1 MPKNENN
8 ARRVFAPQNRNV
20 PLIVIL
26 NALLNNIPGLLGT
39 IFLFLGLVTFVF
51 LLPQVDFSILTNLG
65 KVFQKTEGVV
75 LSVEKTSIH
84 VNNDLTYAYK
94 FSYTIEEKKYEAV
107 SYSSEKDM
115 VNGTKVSVDY
125 FAADPSI
132 ARIEGMMFKPVGLWA
147 LIFLIIPAVG
157 IFLLIYSVRKNYP
170 AVQALKNGIMIRAE
184 FVKKEE
190 TNIKVKNR
198 PVYNF
203 YYKFTD
209 FYGEERTAS
218 GSSHKVESFDNI
230 KETEVI
236 YNPAS
241 SYSGCVVIFM
251 PKAVVNYI
259 RKNIILCNGKRK

>member
-8 ARRVFAPQNRNV
+8 PQRVFAPQNRNV
-20 PLIVIL
+20 PLIVLI
-26 NALLNNIPGLLGT
+26 NTLLNNIPGLLGT

-75 LSVEKTSIH
+75 VSAEKTSIH

-107 SYSSEKDM
+107 SYSSEKDLTS
-115 VNGTKVSVDY
+115 GAKVAVEYSVT
-125 FAADPSI
+125 DPSLS
-132 ARIEGMMFKPVGLWA
+132 RIEGMMIKPVGLWA
-147 LIFLIIPAVG
+147 LIFLLIPGVG
-157 IFLLIYSVRKNYP
+157 IFLLVYILRKNYP

-230 KETEVI
+230 KDTEVI

-241 SYSGCVVIFM
+241 SYAGCVVIFM

-259 RKNIILCNGKRK
+259 RKNIFISKV

>member
-107 SYSSEKDM
+107 SYSSEKDLTS
-115 VNGTKVSVDY
+115 GTKVAVEYSVT
-125 FAADPSI
+125 DPSLS
-132 ARIEGMMFKPVGLWA
+132 RIEGMMIKPVGLWA
-147 LIFLIIPAVG
+147 LIFLLIPGVG
-157 IFLLIYSVRKNYP
+157 IFLLVYILRKNYP
-170 AVQALKNGIMIRAE
+170 VVQALKNGIMTRAVFIR
-184 FVKKEE
+184 KEE

-198 PVYNF
+198 SVYNF

-209 FYGEERTAS
+209 FYGVERIVS
-218 GSSHKVESFDNI
+218 GSSHKTESFDNI
-230 KETEVI
+230 TQTEVI
-236 YNPAS
+236 YNPGS
-241 SYSGCVVIFM
+241 SYAGCIVIFM
-251 PKAVVNYI
+251 PKAVANYV
-259 RKNIILCNGKRK
+259 RKNVFLSKV

>member
-1 MPKNENN
+1 
-8 ARRVFAPQNRNV
+8 
-20 PLIVIL
+20 VIL

-94 FSYTIEEKKYEAV
+94 FSYSIEEKKYEAV
-107 SYSSEKDM
+107 SYSSEKDLKS
-115 VNGTKVSVDY
+115 GAKVAVEYSVT
-125 FAADPSI
+125 DPSLS
-132 ARIEGMMFKPVGLWA
+132 RIEGMMIKPVGLWA
-147 LIFLIIPAVG
+147 LIFLLIPAVG
-157 IFLLIYSVRKNYP
+157 IFLLVFTLKKNYP
-170 AVQALKNGIMIRAE
+170 VVQALKNGIMTRAVFIR
-184 FVKKEE
+184 KEE

-198 PVYNF
+198 SVYNF

-209 FYGEERTAS
+209 FYGVERIVS
-218 GSSHKVESFDNI
+218 GSSHKIESFDNI

-236 YNPAS
+236 YNPGS
-241 SYSGCVVIFM
+241 SYAGCIVIFM
-251 PKAVVNYI
+251 PKAVANYV
-259 RKNIILCNGKRK
+259 RKNVFLSKG

>member
-8 ARRVFAPQNRNV
+8 ARRVFAPHNRNV

>member
-1 MPKNENN
+1 MPKNENY

-51 LLPQVDFSILTNLG
+51 LLPQVDFSILTNFG

-94 FSYTIEEKKYEAV
+94 FSYTIEEKKYESV
-107 SYSSEKDM
+107 SYSSEKDLTS
-115 VNGTKVSVDY
+115 GAKVAVEYSVT
-125 FAADPSI
+125 DPSLS
-132 ARIEGMMFKPVGLWA
+132 RIEGMMIKPVGLWA
-147 LIFLIIPAVG
+147 LIFLLIPAVG
-157 IFLLIYSVRKNYP
+157 IFLLVFTLKKNYP
-170 AVQALKNGIMIRAE
+170 AVQALKNGIMTRAVFIR
-184 FVKKEE
+184 KEE

-198 PVYNF
+198 SVYNF

-230 KETEVI
+230 KDTEVI

-241 SYSGCVVIFM
+241 SY
-251 PKAVVNYI
+251 A
-259 RKNIILCNGKRK
+259 

>member
-94 FSYTIEEKKYEAV
+94 FSYSIEEKKYEAV
-107 SYSSEKDM
+107 SYSSEKDLKS
-115 VNGTKVSVDY
+115 GAKVAVEYSVT
-125 FAADPSI
+125 DPSLS
-132 ARIEGMMFKPVGLWA
+132 RIEGMMIKPVGFWA
-147 LIFLIIPAVG
+147 LIFFLIPAVG
-157 IFLLIYSVRKNYP
+157 IFLLVFTLKKNYP
-170 AVQALKNGIMIRAE
+170 VVQALKNGIMTRAVFIR
-184 FVKKEE
+184 KEE

-198 PVYNF
+198 SVYNF

-209 FYGEERTAS
+209 FYGVERIVS
-218 GSSHKVESFDNI
+218 GSSHKTESFDNI
-230 KETEVI
+230 TQTEVI
-236 YNPAS
+236 YNPGS
-241 SYSGCVVIFM
+241 SYAGCIVIFM
-251 PKAVVNYI
+251 PKAVANYV
-259 RKNIILCNGKRK
+259 RKNVFLSKV

>member
-94 FSYTIEEKKYEAV
+94 FSYSIEEKKYEAV
-107 SYSSEKDM
+107 SYSSEKDLKS
-115 VNGTKVSVDY
+115 GAKVAVEYSVT
-125 FAADPSI
+125 DPSLS
-132 ARIEGMMFKPVGLWA
+132 RIEGMMIKPVGLWA
-147 LIFLIIPAVG
+147 LIFLLIPAVG
-157 IFLLIYSVRKNYP
+157 IFLLVFTLKKNYP
-170 AVQALKNGIMIRAE
+170 VVQALKNGIMTRAVFIR
-184 FVKKEE
+184 KEE

-198 PVYNF
+198 SVYNF

-209 FYGEERTAS
+209 FYGVERIVS
-218 GSSHKVESFDNI
+218 GSSHKTESFDNI
-230 KETEVI
+230 TQTEVI
-236 YNPAS
+236 YNPGS
-241 SYSGCVVIFM
+241 SYAGCIVIFM
-251 PKAVVNYI
+251 PKAVANYV
-259 RKNIILCNGKRK
+259 RKNVFLSKG

>member
-1 MPKNENN
+1 MPENDN
-8 ARRVFAPQNRNV
+8 STRRFFAPQNRNV
-20 PLIVIL
+20 PLTVLI

-51 LLPQVDFSILTNLG
+51 LLPQIDFSDITTFRNG
-65 KVFQKTEGVV
+65 IHKTEGIV
-75 LSVEKTSIH
+75 LSVNKTSIH

-94 FSYTIEEKKYEAV
+94 FSYTIEEKKYESV
-107 SYSSEKDM
+107 SYSSEKDLTS
-115 VNGTKVSVDY
+115 GAKVAVEYSVT
-125 FAADPSI
+125 DPSLS
-132 ARIEGMMFKPVGLWA
+132 RIEGMMIKPVGLWA
-147 LIFLIIPAVG
+147 LIFFIIPAVG

-209 FYGEERTAS
+209 FYGVERIVS
-218 GSSHKVESFDNI
+218 GSSHKTESFDNI
-230 KETEVI
+230 TQTEVI
-236 YNPAS
+236 YNPGS
-241 SYSGCVVIFM
+241 SYAGCVVIFM

>member
-1 MPKNENN
+1 MAKNDNN
-8 ARRVFAPQNRNV
+8 TRRVFAPHNRNV

-75 LSVEKTSIH
+75 VSAEKTSIH

-94 FSYTIEEKKYEAV
+94 FSYAIEEKKYESV
-107 SYSSEKDM
+107 SYSSEKDLTS
-115 VNGTKVSVDY
+115 GAKVAVEYSV
-125 FAADPSI
+125 ADPSI
-132 ARIEGMMFKPVGLWA
+132 ARIEGMMFKPVGIWA
-147 LIFLIIPAVG
+147 LIFFIIPAVG

-170 AVQALKNGIMIRAE
+170 AVQALKNGIMIKAE

-241 SYSGCVVIFM
+241 SYAGCVVIFM

-259 RKNIILCNGKRK
+259 RKNIFISKV